1 MKPYCFFT
9 STLLIHYIY
18 NNRAKIQSLLYK
30 LWNGEKKS
38 IEIPKSDIEQYIEL
52 HSGRFLK
59 TYEST
64 NTYNDNID
72 SCFYEKDKLKEIL
85 KPKDNELEVAWKRRI
100 LYESTPRGNIMMYY
114 DPYKLGFVYYCDT
127 NTISHSILNVAA
139 MKYCL
144 DYRCRDFFV
153 DNEITPFVSPSALIP
168 IHYIE
173 PPKKKDKQN
182 KTSINN
188 AVFAKLKDYS
198 KKIEPKP
205 INKTNNNDKDKDTND
220 KDTNDK
226 KEIVNKIQ
234 EKEIVNKIQE
244 KDKCKNRFIYMGKM
258 YNMSVLQPMK
268 KIANNANGFA
278 SQYLDD
284 FKGEA
289 EVQERALSYK
299 DYKKSAT
306 THVPF
311 TS

>member
-9 STLLIHYIY
+9 STVLIHYIY
-18 NNRAKIQSLLYK
+18 NNREKLQLLIDK
-30 LWNGEKKS
+30 LCGMFGEKS
-38 IEIPKSDIEQYIEL
+38 IENSKSDIEQYIEL

-59 TYEST
+59 TYDST

-85 KPKDNELEVAWKRRI
+85 KPKDNDLEVEWKRRI
-100 LYESTPRGNIMMYY
+100 LYETTPRGNIMMYY

-127 NTISHSILNVAA
+127 NTISYSILNAAA

-144 DYRCRDFFV
+144 AYRCRDFFV
-153 DNEITPFVSPSALIP
+153 DNEITPFENPSALIP
-168 IHYIE
+168 IHYNE
-173 PPKKKDKQN
+173 PPKKKDKES

-188 AVFAKLKDYS
+188 SVFAKLKDYS
-198 KKIEPKP
+198 KKTEFKQTNKP
-205 INKTNNNDKDKDTND
+205 NDKDKNND
-220 KDTNDK
+220 
-226 KEIVNKIQ
+226 
-234 EKEIVNKIQE
+234 EKEVVKKIKE

-258 YNMSVLQPMK
+258 YNFNLLQPMK
-268 KIANNANGFA
+268 KPVNKMNGFS
-278 SQYLDD
+278 SQYLED
-284 FKGEA
+284 FNGEA

-306 THVPF
+306 TRVPF

>member
-18 NNRAKIQSLLYK
+18 INRAKIQSLLDK

-38 IEIPKSDIEQYIEL
+38 IEILKSDIEQYIEL

-85 KPKDNELEVAWKRRI
+85 KPKDNDLEIEWKRRI

-144 DYRCRDFFV
+144 AYRCRDFFV
-153 DNEITPFVSPSALIP
+153 DNEITPFESPSALIP

-198 KKIEPKP
+198 KKTESKP
-205 INKTNNNDKDKDTND
+205 TNKPNDKDKNND
-220 KDTNDK
+220 
-226 KEIVNKIQ
+226 
-234 EKEIVNKIQE
+234 EKEVVKKIKE
-244 KDKCKNRFIYMGKM
+244 NDKCKNRFIYMGKM
-258 YNMSVLQPMK
+258 YNMSVLQPIK
-268 KIANNANGFA
+268 KPANKVNGFS
-278 SQYLDD
+278 SQYLED
-284 FKGEA
+284 FKGET
-289 EVQERALSYK
+289 EVQERALSYN
-299 DYKKSAT
+299 DYKKSVT

-311 TS
+311 SS

>member
-1 MKPYCFFT
+1 MKSYYFFT

-18 NNRAKIQSLLYK
+18 NNRAKIQSFLDN

-38 IEIPKSDIEQYIEL
+38 IEIPKSDIEQYIDL
-52 HSGRFLK
+52 YSGRFLK
-59 TYEST
+59 TYEYT

-85 KPKDNELEVAWKRRI
+85 KPKDNELEVEWKRRI

-127 NTISHSILNVAA
+127 NTISHSILNAAA

-144 DYRCRDFFV
+144 VYRCRDFFV
-153 DNEITPFVSPSALIP
+153 DNVITPFESPSALIP

-173 PPKKKDKQN
+173 PPKKKDNQN

-188 AVFAKLKDYS
+188 SVFAKLKDYS
-198 KKIEPKP
+198 KKIEPKLSNKTQGNDTKTI
-205 INKTNNNDKDKDTND
+205 INKIK
-220 KDTNDK
+220 
-226 KEIVNKIQ
+226 
-234 EKEIVNKIQE
+234 E

-258 YNMSVLQPMK
+258 YNMSVLQSIKNPAN
-268 KIANNANGFA
+268 KINGFS

-284 FKGEA
+284 FKGET
-289 EVQERALSYK
+289 EVQERALSYN
-299 DYKKSAT
+299 DYKKST
-306 THVPF
+306 TTRVPF

>member
-18 NNRAKIQSLLYK
+18 NNRAKIQSLLDK

-153 DNEITPFVSPSALIP
+153 DNEITPFESPSVLIP

-173 PPKKKDKQN
+173 PPKKKDNQN

-205 INKTNNNDKDKDTND
+205 RNTPPKNDIDNNDK
-220 KDTNDK
+220 
-226 KEIVNKIQ
+226 
-234 EKEIVNKIQE
+234 KEIVNKIQE